1 MHKKTYTTTYLN
13 VTGWGAY
20 IESSLGLNPNQR
32 ICPPGL
38 SVTAVLVVGVY
49 GSSSLSSICFRR
61 LRQHS
66 NRSKAS
72 NTPKTP
78 ATTPPA
84 IAPTF
89 VCDVELSSEL
99 ESESSDV
106 ESLRVDVLVGK
117 EPSVYSDAVPENKEV
132 GEDEFE
138 PEADVLPDE
147 PEDALVVLEL
157 GRPVDDV
164 PEEVFPLEDDEP
176 PVAVLDGDEEDE
188 VEVRVV
194 AA

>member
-1 MHKKTYTTTYLN
+1 MRRKPVPVLPARRPTAAREMAGPSKD
-13 VTGWGAY
+13 AA
-20 IESSLGLNPNQR
+20 Q
-32 ICPPGL
+32 
-38 SVTAVLVVGVY
+38 VTAEEM
-49 GSSSLSSICFRR
+49 
-61 LRQHS
+61 Q
-66 NRSKAS
+66 
-72 NTPKTP
+72 
-78 ATTPPA
+78 
-84 IAPTF
+84 
-89 VCDVELSSEL
+89 
-99 ESESSDV
+99 
-106 ESLRVDVLVGK
+106 
-117 EPSVYSDAVPENKEV
+117 